1 MVLHGDRFPS
11 DTEEGLEQLVEG
23 PLTVVRVSST
33 ATLGDA
39 LNAGTDAASGE
50 LITKMDDDDWYGPE
64 HLWDLVSAA
73 EYSGAELVAKG
84 RSSFTSSSST
94 SRFGASWAGPRAR
107 TVPSRGT
114 LTISRRN
121 LEALGG
127 WRPLAHGVDTALV
140 ADVER
145 AGGRVFRTHGFGYI
159 YRRHGAQTW
168 VKGVDYFLR
177 QSKGQWRG
185 LDLDVAEVRWRAR
198 SGGERSGSGD
208 AFEPWRGIATRAR
221 PRAAIA
227 ASSRPGLSPA
237 PPGLSP
243 ACAWQLW
250 PRRRSPAWHRSA
262 TLLTRASVAARSA
275 LESAPPHLALIESSW
290 LRGPAEPGDENADR
304 PRAAPER
311 VEQTLELLGWC
322 RDRDVPTALWETSPQ
337 ALIATPTSL
346 MERVRHLFCADPE
359 AVPHLAARLEGRRPL
374 VLPLA
379 AQVIPERVASRGA
392 RTRPRVPVAMGHE
405 Q

>member
-84 RSSFTSSSST
+84 AEFVYLEQLDLTIRRFVGRAESSN
-94 SRFGASWAGPRAR
+94 R
-107 TVPSRGT
+107 TVAGGT

-198 SGGERSGSGD
+198 SGGERSGSGG
-208 AFEPWRGIATRAR
+208 AFEPWHGGLRRAPVLG
-221 PRAAIA
+221 PRLQRA
-227 ASSRPGLSPA
+227 LVPA
-237 PPGLSP
+237 FRLRLPGLSP

-250 PRRRSPAWHRSA
+250 RRR
-262 TLLTRASVAARSA
+262 
-275 LESAPPHLALIESSW
+275 PPRLPGTG
-290 LRGPAEPGDENADR
+290 LRR
-304 PRAAPER
+304 
-311 VEQTLELLGWC
+311 C
-322 RDRDVPTALWETSPQ
+322 
-337 ALIATPTSL
+337 
-346 MERVRHLFCADPE
+346 
-359 AVPHLAARLEGRRPL
+359 
-374 VLPLA
+374 
-379 AQVIPERVASRGA
+379 
-392 RTRPRVPVAMGHE
+392 
-405 Q
+405 

>member
-73 EYSGAELVAKG
+73 EYSGAELVARG
-84 RSSFTSSSST
+84 GVRL
-94 SRFGASWAGPRAR
+94 PRAAR
-107 TVPSRGT
+107 PHDSALRGQGRELEPYRRGGT

-159 YRRHGAQTW
+159 YRRHGA
-168 VKGVDYFLR
+168 R
-177 QSKGQWRG
+177 RG
-185 LDLDVAEVRWRAR
+185 SRAWTTSSGNRRGSGADWTSMSPRLGGGRDRVASGRAR
-198 SGGERSGSGD
+198 GMRLSPGT
-208 AFEPWRGIATRAR
+208 GIATRAPSSGR
-221 PRAAIA
+221 DCSEL
-227 ASSRPGLSPA
+227 SSRPS
-237 PPGLSP
+237 
-243 ACAWQLW
+243 ACAS
-250 PRRRSPAWHRSA
+250 PDSRRLAHGSSGRAGPHLACSHRSA
-262 TLLTRASVAARSA
+262 TLLTRASVA
-275 LESAPPHLALIESSW
+275 
-290 LRGPAEPGDENADR
+290 
-304 PRAAPER
+304 
-311 VEQTLELLGWC
+311 
-322 RDRDVPTALWETSPQ
+322 
-337 ALIATPTSL
+337 
-346 MERVRHLFCADPE
+346 
-359 AVPHLAARLEGRRPL
+359 
-374 VLPLA
+374 
-379 AQVIPERVASRGA
+379 GA
-392 RTRPRVPVAMGHE
+392 RPSSQLRRTWR
-405 Q
+405 